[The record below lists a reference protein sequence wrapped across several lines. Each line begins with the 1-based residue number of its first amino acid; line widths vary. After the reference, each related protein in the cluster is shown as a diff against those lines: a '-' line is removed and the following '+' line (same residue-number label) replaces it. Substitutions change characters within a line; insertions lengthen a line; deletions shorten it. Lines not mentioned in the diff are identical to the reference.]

1 MVEIIPGPAYRIH
14 THRLVI
20 RCWNPDDAPKLKNAI
35 DQSLDHLL
43 PWMPWAYNEPE
54 DIQKKIDRLR
64 YFRGRFDLGQD
75 FVYGIFSKDESEVL
89 GGTGLHTRSGIDAR
103 EIGYWIRKDSIN
115 QGFATEVSA
124 ALTKV
129 AFEIEKMR
137 RVEIHCDPHNVRS
150 AAVPRKLGF
159 THEATLRKRVP
170 IDKDEVN
177 WGDSMIWT
185 LFIEDYPSTPAASI
199 RIEVYDAMA
208 RRIM

>member
-1 MVEIIPGPAYRIH
+1 MVDLIPGPAYRIY
-14 THRLVI
+14 TQRLVI
-20 RCWNPDDAPKLKNAI
+20 RCWNPDDAPKLKSAI

-43 PWMPWAYNEPE
+43 PWMPWVYNEPE
-54 DIQKKIDRLR
+54 DIQKKINRLR
-64 YFRGRFDLGQD
+64 YFRGRFDLDQD
-75 FVYGIFSKDESEVL
+75 FVYGIFSKDESHVL
-89 GGTGLHTRSGIDAR
+89 GGTGLHTRLGTDAR

-115 QGFATEVSA
+115 QGFATEASA

-129 AFEIEKMR
+129 AFEIDKIR

-159 THEATLRKRVP
+159 THEATLRKRVQK
-170 IDKDEVN
+170 DKDGVS

-185 LFIEDYPSTPAASI
+185 LFIEDYPSTPAASVK
-199 RIEVYDAMA
+199 IEAYDAMA